1 MSINCGPNA
10 EMLEA
15 QARVCTGPQQTRP
28 LGLKPGD
35 PQPQRILELVLQSLT
50 GELPLSERVSEAQ
63 MGAFFAAMTLRL
75 GFGKKTGWSPAEERA
90 FALYRAELERQLP
103 PAVRFLMDPQ
113 GTYEPETDAEGLVVE
128 ALRQI
133 LRGRHLEYEQ
143 SRQVLEAVLSGQVQA
158 SLQAAVLIGQR
169 MNLENY
175 DEVRAYLDAVRGP
188 EQILPLAVDSL
199 THWGQPFDGATRY
212 FRPTLFVAAV
222 RAALGRASILH
233 GVPTMPPKMGVTEE
247 AILEALGACTDLT
260 LKQATTLIE
269 DTDVGFAY
277 VSQRLY
283 APHLYCLVTLR
294 DHIKKRPPW
303 ATTEKAQQLFR
314 AQSANYMVCGF
325 YHSGYE
331 ETLLNLMW
339 ERGFE
344 AGLVIKGLEGTSH
357 YSLRLGNTS
366 DARRKTV
373 NYAGG
378 FHRLGD
384 QRRDFEVDVDPQQWG
399 LSYDQ
404 APRPDTISARAFA
417 QLGWDALCA
426 QPGPA
431 LDAIVLNVAVT
442 DHLLGLCSDPGQAL
456 EEARSVIDSGAA
468 RGHLKRYIEKSQ
480 SLARRASP

>member
-1 MSINCGPNA
+1 
-10 EMLEA
+10 
-15 QARVCTGPQQTRP
+15 

-35 PQPQRILELVLQSLT
+35 PQPQRILELVLHSLR

-75 GFGKKTGWSPAEERA
+75 GFGEKTRWSPAEEHA
-90 FALYRAELERQLP
+90 FALYRSELERQLP
-103 PAVRFLMDPQ
+103 PSVRFLMDPQ
-113 GTYEPETDAEGLVVE
+113 GRYEPENAADGLVME
-128 ALRQI
+128 ALQQI
-133 LRGRHLEYEQ
+133 LCGRHLDYEH
-143 SRQVLEAVLSGQVQA
+143 SLQVLQAVLSGQVQE

-169 MNLENY
+169 MNLESY
-175 DEVRAYLDAVRGP
+175 DEVRAYLDAPLGP
-188 EQILPLAVDSL
+188 EQVIPVGVESL
-199 THWGQPFDGATRY
+199 THLGEPFDGATRY

-247 AILEALGACTDLT
+247 AMLEALGVRTDLT
-260 LKQATTLIE
+260 MPQAASLIE
-269 DTDVGFAY
+269 DPDIGFAY

-283 APHLYCLVTLR
+283 APDLYRLIKLR

-314 AQSANYMVCGF
+314 AQRANYMVCGF

-344 AGLVIKGLEGTSH
+344 AALVIKGHEGTSH
-357 YSLRLGNTS
+357 YSLRLGKKS
-366 DARRKTV
+366 DARRKAV

-384 QRRDFEVDVDPQQWG
+384 QRRDFEVDVDPLQWG
-399 LSYDQ
+399 ISYDQ
-404 APRPDTISARAFA
+404 DPRPETVSARAFA
-417 QLGWDALCA
+417 QLGWDALCG

-431 LDAIVLNVAVT
+431 LDAIVLNVGMT
-442 DHLLGLCSDPGQAL
+442 DHLLGLCADPGQAL
-456 EEARSVIDSGAA
+456 EEARATINSGAA
-468 RGHLKRYIEKSQ
+468 LERLKSYIEKSQ
-480 SLARRASP
+480 SFAQSVELG